1 MPAVSVSDI
10 TVLPRVNEAPNARAR
25 TVKSISTAPQGFEGE
40 GFPVRRA
47 FAGVDLAELDP
58 FLHLRRSN
66 SKLQVVECSTNLSFN
81 KGELRCLL

>member
-25 TVKSISTAPQGFEGE
+25 TVKSITTAPQGFEGE

-58 FLHLRRSN
+58 FIHLDHTKSIIRITCVI
-66 SKLQVVECSTNLSFN
+66 KITWTYFYY
-81 KGELRCLL
+81 